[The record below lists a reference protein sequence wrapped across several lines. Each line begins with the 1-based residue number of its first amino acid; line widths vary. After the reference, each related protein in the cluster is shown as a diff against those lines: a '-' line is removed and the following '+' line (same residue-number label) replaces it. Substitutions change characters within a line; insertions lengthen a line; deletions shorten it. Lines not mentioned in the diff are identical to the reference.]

1 MNVTLTPELER
12 IIAEKVSTGR
22 YVSATDVIRAGL
34 KLLEEQDRPK
44 PSFMVSTVEELH
56 EKLDEG
62 IAALERGEYGTL
74 SADEL
79 IAQAREKLREEQNG

>member
-12 IIAEKVSTGR
+12 IIEEKVSTGR
-22 YVSATDVIRAGL
+22 YQSATDVIRAGL

-44 PSFMVSTVEELH
+44 PSFMVSSIEELH

-62 IAALERGEYGTL
+62 IESLRRGEYGTRT
-74 SADEL
+74 AEE
-79 IAQAREKLREEQNG
+79 IITEAREQLRKSRNG